1 MDSQRRQHR
10 YSPRSALAMSNSLL
24 VLASILAL
32 SSHQDGKSI
41 VGISV
46 IGVASAFDVRRSSPS
61 KSSPKS
67 ILTNR
72 KVLFFA
78 DDDEN
83 DSISNDGGSSFFFM
97 NDASGGAA
105 AGDPTTSSVGIKRNG
120 INGFAPRPPSVP
132 PPSRLFRM
140 HNAIPSPP
148 MTSAGSTGSTLF
160 ERKAVVLSSTI
171 SGNDPDMGTSG
182 GGSSGYS
189 TSSTA
194 NTVDAV
200 VGTISDAFDQAK
212 RAGARFWDGLD
223 MDVELPNFA
232 GSIRAITED
241 QADVV
246 QPFLQVV
253 RNAAT
258 KAAEIVVSTYHA
270 SLTDICNCV

>member
-1 MDSQRRQHR
+1 MGSQRRQHR

-24 VLASILAL
+24 ILAFIL
-32 SSHQDGKSI
+32 AISSHDGKSI

-46 IGVASAFDVRRSSPS
+46 IGVASAFDIRRSSPS
-61 KSSPKS
+61 KSTPKPT
-67 ILTNR
+67 LNQR
-72 KVLFFA
+72 QALFFA

-83 DSISNDGGSSFFFM
+83 NSSSNDGGSSFFFM

-105 AGDPTTSSVGIKRNG
+105 ASVGTKRNG
-120 INGFAPRPPSVP
+120 INGFTPRPPSVP

-140 HNAIPSPP
+140 HKA
-148 MTSAGSTGSTLF
+148 ALF

-171 SGNDPDMGTSG
+171 SGNDPDMSTSG

-212 RAGARFWDGLD
+212 RTGARFWDGLD
-223 MDVELPNFA
+223 MDVELPNFG
-232 GSIRAITED
+232 GSIRAIADD
-241 QADVV
+241 QAGDVV
-246 QPFLQVV
+246 QPFLRMV

-258 KAAEIVVSTYHA
+258 KAAEIVVSTVHIMYF
-270 SLTDICNCV
+270 